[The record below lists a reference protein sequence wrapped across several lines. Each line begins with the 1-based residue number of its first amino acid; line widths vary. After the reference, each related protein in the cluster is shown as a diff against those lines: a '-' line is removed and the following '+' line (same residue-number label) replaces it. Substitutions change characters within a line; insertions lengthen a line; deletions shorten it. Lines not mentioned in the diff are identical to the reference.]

1 MLEAPTATNDED
13 TSASSDRGVP
23 AEDSGASAGSMPA
36 TSGVFDYCSWLV
48 AKLTEEQRKRL
59 ANPFTYID
67 LCAGLGTSIIA
78 AEALRRGLAQN
89 SLKGGGECTCLT
101 ELQSDKR
108 DALRRR
114 LECVQGDAPQPCILE
129 ANADLVK
136 TSITDDR
143 GKPVEQPKA
152 DLLFLG
158 IVCVD
163 ISGLSSTPK
172 SLTNPEGSSGR
183 SWLHCLDYLRSLE
196 FERRPKAIVL
206 ECVENLDNVRTLRN
220 GDKEKGT
227 LIVEQALQKEGYA
240 GGWVKI
246 SATRFYLPQK
256 RPRAWGLFLQKKHH
270 GPQGFEERAKDVA
283 GAFEILRGSELP
295 NHEPLTKILA
305 RAPEATAAATAA
317 AAAEDA
323 PTRQQSQ
330 KKRKN
335 HTASRSGPEK
345 WRKTHAEFAQKY
357 KLDSDFTS
365 KGETTFMK
373 ATAKLSILVPR
384 AQAAVWLHM
393 CKWRKK
399 KLGRDWSW
407 QDNLL
412 VMDCGSSIHWMS
424 VAEGMFPCI
433 RPTNQYLILDH
444 GEAKVADGNLCLALQ
459 GIGTKE
465 AAAFKLGQESDS
477 LKRDLAGNAFCANIC
492 CAMMVAALLTM

>member
-1 MLEAPTATNDED
+1 M
-13 TSASSDRGVP
+13 
-23 AEDSGASAGSMPA
+23 
-36 TSGVFDYCSWLV
+36 
-48 AKLTEEQRKRL
+48 
-59 ANPFTYID
+59 
-67 LCAGLGTSIIA
+67 
-78 AEALRRGLAQN
+78 
-89 SLKGGGECTCLT
+89 
-101 ELQSDKR
+101 
-108 DALRRR
+108 
-114 LECVQGDAPQPCILE
+114 
-129 ANADLVK
+129 
-136 TSITDDR
+136 

-183 SWLHCLDYLRSLE
+183 SWLHCLAYLRSLA

-270 GPQGFEERAKDVA
+270 GPQGLEERAKDLA

-295 NHEPLTKILA
+295 NHEPLRKILA

-335 HTASRSGPEK
+335 HMPSK
-345 WRKTHAEFAQKY
+345 WLKTHALFAQKY

-373 ATAKLSILVPR
+373 ARASCRYSCRAPR
-384 AQAAVWLHM
+384 RRCGCTCASGARR
-393 CKWRKK
+393 KWAETGH
-399 KLGRDWSW
+399 GRIIFWSW
-407 QDNLL
+407 
-412 VMDCGSSIHWMS
+412 
-424 VAEGMFPCI
+424 
-433 RPTNQYLILDH
+433 T
-444 GEAKVADGNLCLALQ
+444 
-459 GIGTKE
+459 
-465 AAAFKLGQESDS
+465 AAPASTG
-477 LKRDLAGNAFCANIC
+477 
-492 CAMMVAALLTM
+492 